1 MNEESFKYGFIK
13 AAIDNGLNLLQA
25 GELLKLAESSGLGRY
40 FAQKAIAGQTYVDNP
55 ARSVPGLT
63 LGSVPYVNLLGIPE
77 MLANRFLGK
86 KDERGKRMNQSLQ
99 DMKARTMGENTWHT
113 AKQWAKPMALLGG
126 LAGAAIGGYA
136 GSHVGPDP
144 EILSTKEML
153 INGGVGALIGTG
165 VGGLG
170 GGLGGGLAG
179 ATNKYITN
187 NTTNESQHRALKM
200 KNEHPYLT
208 ALPFGDM
215 IGARMG

>member
-13 AAIDNGLNLLQA
+13 AAIDNGLNLLQT

-40 FAQKAIAGQTYVDNP
+40 FAQKAIAAQTYVDNP
-55 ARSVPGLT
+55 ARSVPGMM
-63 LGSVPYVNLLGIPE
+63 LGSVPYVSLLGTPE
-77 MLANRFLGK
+77 MFASRFLGK

-99 DMKARTMGENTWHT
+99 DMKARTTGENTWHS

-144 EILSTKEML
+144 EILNTKEML
-153 INGGVGALIGTG
+153 MNGGVGALIGTG
-165 VGGLG
+165 VGGLV
-170 GGLGGGLAG
+170 GGLGGGLGG
-179 ATNKYITN
+179 AINKYITN